1 MFKALRI
8 RFLIM
13 GSLVFLAFFFNP
25 NGPEFIWEIQTG
37 ICNEYD
43 FVNIEC
49 LTGENLFKFPKFV
62 ALIDLPTLVFI
73 WVFIFCGSY
82 FNFGNLI
89 DKLER
94 ASHLSKDAGELCAC
108 TEALLIFSGVFHEAG
123 MAVAFKAIF
132 QAYLYGHF
140 TAIILST
147 MANYLKSK
155 EDENTIVNNSIMPS
169 SA

>member
-1 MFKALRI
+1 MFRALRF
-8 RFLIM
+8 RFVVMIF
-13 GSLVFLAFFFNP
+13 LVFLAFFFNP
-25 NGPEFIWEIQTG
+25 NGPEFIWDMQSG

-43 FVNIEC
+43 FSNRVC
-49 LTGENLFKFPKFV
+49 LSGENLLTFPKFE
-62 ALIDLPTLVFI
+62 ALVDLPTLFFI
-73 WVFIFCGSY
+73 WGFIFCGSY
-82 FNFGNLI
+82 FKSGNLI

-123 MAVAFKAIF
+123 MAVAFKSVF

-140 TAIILST
+140 TAIILIT

-155 EDENTIVNNSIMPS
+155 EEDNAQINNSTIPS
-169 SA
+169 TA